1 MAVCKAAFLHRPKP
15 RSAMADASGFTGP
28 ANPAFVPHASHS
40 PRPSGLAL
48 RCVTVMRAWP
58 LTQAASSCGNDSKK
72 CERLSLCLIAV
83 ACFFAYGK
91 CLENLKICWIA
102 AASGCWRGR
111 FEVFFGIFTYE
122 KHRYRMQIRREV
134 LIFFAPFFD
143 VMRWSQLVQDVHC
156 QHAAFA
162 GEVSMATSV
171 QAPRTAAARS
181 LVELLFAFIILV
193 DERVV
198 TDTSFE

>member
-1 MAVCKAAFLHRPKP
+1 
-15 RSAMADASGFTGP
+15 
-28 ANPAFVPHASHS
+28 
-40 PRPSGLAL
+40 
-48 RCVTVMRAWP
+48 
-58 LTQAASSCGNDSKK
+58 
-72 CERLSLCLIAV
+72 
-83 ACFFAYGK
+83 
-91 CLENLKICWIA
+91 
-102 AASGCWRGR
+102 
-111 FEVFFGIFTYE
+111 
-122 KHRYRMQIRREV
+122 MQIRREV

-181 LVELLFAFIILV
+181 LVELLFALIILV